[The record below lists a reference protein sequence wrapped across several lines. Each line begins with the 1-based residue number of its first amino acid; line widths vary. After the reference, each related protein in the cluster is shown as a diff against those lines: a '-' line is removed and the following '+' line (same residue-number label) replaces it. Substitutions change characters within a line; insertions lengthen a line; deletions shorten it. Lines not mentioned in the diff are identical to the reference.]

1 MIKTNIKL
9 QTNFLK
15 TLSDTH
21 TPVELYLKLKDKFPF
36 CFLLESSDYKSKENS
51 FSYICLKPI
60 ASLVVK
66 KDITEVIN
74 GNENFG
80 Y

>member
-21 TPVELYLKLKDKFPF
+21 TPVELYLKLRD
-36 CFLLESSDYKSKENS
+36 
-51 FSYICLKPI
+51 
-60 ASLVVK
+60 
-66 KDITEVIN
+66 KDITEVRLPIGYIN
-74 GNENFG
+74 RC
-80 Y
+80 